1 MRTTILLFTLLL
13 SVNLYAQFDSV
24 IFSKGMSMN
33 YERHNIVPLG
43 DQNKD
48 GFDDILLYDC
58 SKECGFVYFGGNPM
72 DTVPAFVLPFFD
84 SVNNYRDISAIDLNG
99 DGIKDIVITTRKLL
113 IDIGYFAPGDIR
125 VFYGGSK
132 INTKPDL
139 IFNMPEGASDNIGS
153 IYILN
158 DFNGDGRQELVI
170 YDPNLPKSDLQYG
183 TLYFYNTE
191 SKFDTIP
198 HHTMQGDSVKKIW
211 LQMINPGDING
222 DGKADFSI
230 YGTIGDYGSY
240 RFYRSFYLGNEN
252 FELKPAV
259 TFYRDEHPFT
269 EYMNIINDV
278 NGDGRDDILTLNYG
292 KYPFYY
298 HNAILYGS
306 FPIDTIPDVGLNTQ
320 NLATDF
326 GAIYSLGD
334 VNGDGFNDFISNTM
348 GGLYPGVKLWLG
360 GKNMPGTIDDVANK
374 TWFGNEPG
382 FGRQTCNI
390 GDVDGD
396 KVNDFVIVEIPYG
409 YMPDMYCNDSRVYIF
424 KGDTSVITSV
434 KETGKILP
442 EQFNIGEAY
451 PNPFN
456 PETVIKYELKSR
468 AKAEIKV
475 FNALGQEVKTLLNE
489 EKEKGEYSLSVNLNG
504 YSSGTYFVRFS
515 FTADNNSSIRETK
528 KIVLLK

>member
-1 MRTTILLFTLLL
+1 
-13 SVNLYAQFDSV
+13 
-24 IFSKGMSMN
+24 
-33 YERHNIVPLG
+33 
-43 DQNKD
+43 
-48 GFDDILLYDC
+48 
-58 SKECGFVYFGGNPM
+58 
-72 DTVPAFVLPFFD
+72 
-84 SVNNYRDISAIDLNG
+84 
-99 DGIKDIVITTRKLL
+99 
-113 IDIGYFAPGDIR
+113 
-125 VFYGGSK
+125 
-132 INTKPDL
+132 
-139 IFNMPEGASDNIGS
+139 MPEGASDNIGS

-170 YDPNLPKSDLQYG
+170 YDPNLPKNIMLHYG
-183 TLYFYNTE
+183 TLYFYNTG

-198 HHTMQGDSVKKIW
+198 HHIMTGDSVKKIS
-211 LQMINPGDING
+211 ITFSSSGDING
-222 DGKADFSI
+222 DGKADFSV
-230 YGTIGDYGSY
+230 YGSIGDYGSY
-240 RFYRSFYLGNEN
+240 KPYRSYYLGNEN
-252 FELKPAV
+252 FDLKPAV
-259 TFYRDEHPFT
+259 TYYQDEHPFT

-278 NGDGRDDILTLNYG
+278 NGDGKDDILILNYG
-292 KYPFYY
+292 QYPFYY

-320 NLATDF
+320 NLAIDF
-326 GAIYSLGD
+326 GAVYSLGD

-382 FGRQTCNI
+382 FGRQVCDI

-424 KGDTSVITSV
+424 KGDTSVVTSV
-434 KETGKILP
+434 SGTGNTMP

-456 PETVIKYELKSR
+456 PETIIKYELKSR

-489 EKEKGEYSLSVNLNG
+489 EKGKGEYSITINLNG
-504 YSSGTYFVRFS
+504 CSSGTYFVRFS
-515 FTADNNSSIRETK
+515 FTADNNSSFSETR
-528 KIVLLK
+528 KILLVK